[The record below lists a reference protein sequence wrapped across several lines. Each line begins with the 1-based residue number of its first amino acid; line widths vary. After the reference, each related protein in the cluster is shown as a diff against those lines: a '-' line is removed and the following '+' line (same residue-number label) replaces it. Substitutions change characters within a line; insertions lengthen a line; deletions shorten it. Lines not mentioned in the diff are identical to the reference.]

1 MKLVTLF
8 LFSSLIFAWGT
19 QVFAQADDAGLP
31 KPVVLAD
38 EQGEY
43 PLGLHLEILEDP
55 SGELTIEDV
64 ASPEFDSRFVPSQV
78 EVPNYGFTDSAY
90 WTRVRLRNET
100 SLVRQWLLEVGF
112 ANMQFV
118 DLYSPSPSGEGFD
131 VKQSGSLRHVSTRDI
146 RYQHIVFELTPPAQ
160 SEQTYYLRFKND
172 ASMTLL
178 LTLWSTT
185 AFLTHTQQD
194 LPTYGL
200 FFGVMLGLL
209 GYNFFLLYSLREK
222 SYLFLTLF
230 IANMMFFEATYAGF
244 LETFV
249 FPDLYALKAFYLPI
263 SFSLIFV
270 WALLFSH
277 SFLEVQARI
286 PILHR
291 AIIAFLVVWGVL
303 IILVPFTS
311 FIILARLMVPLGVL
325 SLMMLLAVGI
335 VSWQQGFR
343 PARFFLIAWAG
354 LAVTLT
360 LVMLVRLG
368 MVTSTGFTE
377 SAYHPGIMWMVVC
390 WSIALA
396 DRINLLRSE
405 SEGTNRELRKSK
417 RRLAQILEGLP
428 LGVVVYGIDSKP
440 SFLNRRVIEI
450 LGNPAQSIEPDLA
463 AGRTLA
469 EAMQYY
475 SFRMEGSDRAYPIEK
490 LPVYRA
496 LQGESASAD
505 DAEADLGD
513 RRVPLEI
520 WASPVMDDTG
530 NVESAVVAFQD
541 ISARKQAEMALRA
554 SEKKFR
560 VVVENNFE
568 GIVFMAHDRQVL
580 YVSPSYERLNGMSAE
595 EMIGQSGVGFVHPD
609 DRACIAEVF
618 RELLQRPGS
627 RRTVEYRSRHQD
639 GSWFWVETN
648 AINLLDDPHV
658 RAVVLNIRNI
668 NERKQTEAELAEYR
682 KSLEILVAKRTAEL
696 NATNEWLSALKRIR
710 QTIGGTA
717 DLPQAYDKL
726 FDSILQ
732 MLDAKA
738 AFLLRWDGQGGQVE
752 TVCHRQRDDAVH
764 ALDGIASIVKN
775 DSPLRKK
782 IELGEP
788 IHMSADQ
795 VAALPASIGE
805 FFQEDGS
812 RSFLLMPMIAGQS
825 VAGVLGVALHQPKQE
840 ITPAQIELV
849 KTITIDLA
857 DLAEGTQL
865 LDQAQAL
872 VVAEQRNSLASELHD
887 SVTQILFSAS
897 VLAEATPRIWGKDQ
911 KIAHQNME
919 KISTLLRGALAEM
932 RSLLFELRSGGPQSQ
947 PLEKL
952 LTTLVDA
959 VQARTQ
965 ITVSKNIDDASEM
978 PENVIQAFY
987 RIAREALNNV
997 VTHADANQVTIC
1009 LRNEPHCLELRIQDD
1024 GRGFDPKEIP
1034 VGHLGITIMAERA
1047 VQIGGDLQI
1056 KSEPGHG
1063 TEIVV
1068 TWSNKGEES

>member
-1 MKLVTLF
+1 
-8 LFSSLIFAWGT
+8 
-19 QVFAQADDAGLP
+19 
-31 KPVVLAD
+31 
-38 EQGEY
+38 
-43 PLGLHLEILEDP
+43 
-55 SGELTIEDV
+55 
-64 ASPEFDSRFVPSQV
+64 
-78 EVPNYGFTDSAY
+78 
-90 WTRVRLRNET
+90 
-100 SLVRQWLLEVGF
+100 
-112 ANMQFV
+112 
-118 DLYSPSPSGEGFD
+118 
-131 VKQSGSLRHVSTRDI
+131 
-146 RYQHIVFELTPPAQ
+146 
-160 SEQTYYLRFKND
+160 
-172 ASMTLL
+172 
-178 LTLWSTT
+178 
-185 AFLTHTQQD
+185 
-194 LPTYGL
+194 
-200 FFGVMLGLL
+200 
-209 GYNFFLLYSLREK
+209 
-222 SYLFLTLF
+222 
-230 IANMMFFEATYAGF
+230 
-244 LETFV
+244 
-249 FPDLYALKAFYLPI
+249 
-263 SFSLIFV
+263 
-270 WALLFSH
+270 
-277 SFLEVQARI
+277 
-286 PILHR
+286 
-291 AIIAFLVVWGVL
+291 
-303 IILVPFTS
+303 
-311 FIILARLMVPLGVL
+311 
-325 SLMMLLAVGI
+325 
-335 VSWQQGFR
+335 
-343 PARFFLIAWAG
+343 
-354 LAVTLT
+354 
-360 LVMLVRLG
+360 
-368 MVTSTGFTE
+368 
-377 SAYHPGIMWMVVC
+377 
-390 WSIALA
+390 
-396 DRINLLRSE
+396 
-405 SEGTNRELRKSK
+405 
-417 RRLAQILEGLP
+417 
-428 LGVVVYGIDSKP
+428 
-440 SFLNRRVIEI
+440 
-450 LGNPAQSIEPDLA
+450 
-463 AGRTLA
+463 
-469 EAMQYY
+469 
-475 SFRMEGSDRAYPIEK
+475 
-490 LPVYRA
+490 
-496 LQGESASAD
+496 
-505 DAEADLGD
+505 
-513 RRVPLEI
+513 
-520 WASPVMDDTG
+520 
-530 NVESAVVAFQD
+530 
-541 ISARKQAEMALRA
+541 
-554 SEKKFR
+554 
-560 VVVENNFE
+560 
-568 GIVFMAHDRQVL
+568 
-580 YVSPSYERLNGMSAE
+580 
-595 EMIGQSGVGFVHPD
+595 
-609 DRACIAEVF
+609 
-618 RELLQRPGS
+618 
-627 RRTVEYRSRHQD
+627 
-639 GSWFWVETN
+639 
-648 AINLLDDPHV
+648 
-658 RAVVLNIRNI
+658 VVLNIRNI
-668 NERKQTEAELAEYR
+668 NERKQTDAELAEYR

-795 VAALPASIGE
+795 AAALPASIGE

-1024 GRGFDPKEIP
+1024 GRGFDPQEIP